1 MIKIEGKEMGN
12 MKKWCLFAIALVG
25 AISCIAAIITD
36 EKLLFLL
43 CALSGVTISAIQL
56 WTVFRKK

>member
-1 MIKIEGKEMGN
+1 

-25 AISCIAAIITD
+25 VISCIAAIITD
-36 EKLLFLL
+36 EKILFLL

-56 WTVFRKK
+56 WMAFRKK